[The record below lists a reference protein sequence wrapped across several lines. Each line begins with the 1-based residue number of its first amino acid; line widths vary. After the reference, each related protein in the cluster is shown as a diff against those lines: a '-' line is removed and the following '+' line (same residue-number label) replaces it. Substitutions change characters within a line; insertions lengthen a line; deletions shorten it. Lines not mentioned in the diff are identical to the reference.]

1 MPQKKS
7 LKTPRFLH
15 LFVSM
20 LNMEKKKDTIK
31 IDLEIERVVNF
42 LSLGGELNKTL
53 IFDHKLFE

>member
-1 MPQKKS
+1 
-7 LKTPRFLH
+7 
-15 LFVSM
+15 M

>member
-1 MPQKKS
+1 
-7 LKTPRFLH
+7 
-15 LFVSM
+15 M

-42 LSLGGELNKTL
+42 LSLGGELNKIL

>member
-7 LKTPRFLH
+7 LKTPRF
-15 LFVSM
+15 FAPICFYV
-20 LNMEKKKDTIK
+20 EYGEKKDTTE
-31 IDLEIERVVNF
+31 IDLKIERVVNF